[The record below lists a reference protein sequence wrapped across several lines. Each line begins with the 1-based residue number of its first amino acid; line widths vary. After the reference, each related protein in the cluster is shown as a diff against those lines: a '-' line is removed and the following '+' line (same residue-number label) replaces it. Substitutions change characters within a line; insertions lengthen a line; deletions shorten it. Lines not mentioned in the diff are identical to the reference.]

1 MRHTL
6 AKQMN
11 DVSIITPL
19 YLSHHRR
26 EKKPPKGCPSCEMT
40 HFPAVSQVG
49 EKRGQGQCPLLG
61 PFMRLC
67 PRGKGG
73 AHTSLHCPFH

>member
-1 MRHTL
+1 M

-11 DVSIITPL
+11 DVSIIIPL

-40 HFPAVSQVG
+40 LFLAVSQAR
-49 EKRGQGQCPLLG
+49 EK
-61 PFMRLC
+61 
-67 PRGKGG
+67 
-73 AHTSLHCPFH
+73 